1 MSIIGLTAV
10 LGLSQ
15 DAAIVLLSLIA
26 TLIAIAIFIKSRAY
40 RPSCI
45 AGPQRLPPDEPIGPF
60 VFIMI
65 GGLSLWMLVPA
76 LILKF
81 LHRGVRLEDI
91 KATPRETVML
101 GIIAGAVPLFFML
114 LGTFT
119 RRQRGL
125 QTLGFT
131 SHHLN
136 SALSPALSGIVF
148 ILPLVGWVAIL
159 SDWLMKK
166 IHLQPPPKHELLQ
179 IMDQSPGPL
188 LKILIAFGAIIVA
201 PLFEE
206 FLFRGHL
213 QTLLVRVMGAS
224 QPASDFARG
233 FPIIT
238 SSGETV
244 PPPAYDRPRPR
255 PLLRWLAVIITSILF
270 ALVHHWSIWLPIFT
284 LALCLGYMYERTG
297 NLWIIVLMHA
307 MFNGFS
313 IIINLVAH

>member
-1 MSIIGLTAV
+1 MSIIGLMGI

-15 DAAIVLLSLIA
+15 ETGFLLLSLVA
-26 TLIAIAIFIKSRAY
+26 TAIALGIFVKSRAY
-40 RPSCI
+40 RPSSIC
-45 AGPQRLPPDEPIGPF
+45 APQRLPPDEPVGPF
-60 VFIMI
+60 LFIMI

-76 LILKF
+76 LIMKL

-91 KATPRETVML
+91 KPTQSETVIL
-101 GIIAGAVPLFFML
+101 GIVGGAVPFLSML

-131 SHHLN
+131 LAHL
-136 SALSPALSGIVF
+136 SKAFPPALAGSVF
-148 ILPLVGWVAIL
+148 ILPVVGWVAIL
-159 SDWLMKK
+159 SDWLMKRFQ
-166 IHLQPPPKHELLQ
+166 IQHPMKHELLE
-179 IMDQSPGPL
+179 IMDKSPGPL
-188 LKILIAFGAIIVA
+188 LKVLIAFGAIIVA

-213 QTLLVRVMGAS
+213 QTLLVRVMG
-224 QPASDFARG
+224 PKDPGGG
-233 FPIIT
+233 FPIVT

-244 PPPAYDRPRPR
+244 PVFPGDRGRPAR
-255 PLLRWLAVIITSILF
+255 PLIRWLAVIITSILF
-270 ALVHHWSIWLPIFT
+270 ALVHHWSIWLPIFA
-284 LALCLGYMYERTG
+284 LSLCLGYMYERTG
-297 NLWIIVLMHA
+297 NLWVTVLMHA